1 MPHANVSIDAMKHV
15 VAIAARHHQTIKAM
29 TNAALTNFQGYGHR
43 FAFGLFDRAHAH
55 SLADGRTVSSQI

>member
-1 MPHANVSIDAMKHV
+1 MAHAKASIGAICYV

-43 FAFGLFDRAHAH
+43 LAFGLFDRAHAH
-55 SLADGRTVSSQI
+55 SLADGPTVSSQI